1 MGRRIRETEKE
12 ALKEEQFYGQIMD
25 KFRTKETEE
34 DKRIHN
40 GMLLN
45 IAEKKN
51 SANPINARQKCNI
64 KENTSRKLTV

>member
-1 MGRRIRETEKE
+1 
-12 ALKEEQFYGQIMD
+12 MD

-40 GMLLN
+40 SMLLN